1 MLPLA
6 IATSIDALAVGIS
19 LGFLQT
25 DIVKAVILIGSVTF
39 LFSFAGVKLGH
50 VFGSRFSS
58 KAEVIGG
65 IILVLIGVK
74 IVLEHTGIL

>member
-1 MLPLA
+1 M
-6 IATSIDALAVGIS
+6 
-19 LGFLQT
+19 
-25 DIVKAVILIGSVTF
+25 
-39 LFSFAGVKLGH
+39 KLGH